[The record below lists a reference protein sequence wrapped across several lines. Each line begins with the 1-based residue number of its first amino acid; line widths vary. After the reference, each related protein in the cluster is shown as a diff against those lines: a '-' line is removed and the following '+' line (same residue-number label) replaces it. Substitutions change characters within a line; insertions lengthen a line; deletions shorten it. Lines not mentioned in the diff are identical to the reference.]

1 MKAERCVNDDV
12 RSGGTNR
19 NVETDLDPINIFVY
33 HNHQSIQGLVV
44 AIELDS
50 LELCNCP
57 GDIQNDQAYRRSM
70 INSYS
75 VNAVIARVA
84 SARWAWVADAS

>member
-1 MKAERCVNDDV
+1 M

-33 HNHQSIQGLVV
+33 HDHQPIQGFAV
-44 AIELDS
+44 AIEFDG

-57 GDIQNDQAYRRSM
+57 KG
-70 INSYS
+70 
-75 VNAVIARVA
+75 
-84 SARWAWVADAS
+84 

>member
-1 MKAERCVNDDV
+1 MEAERCVNDV

-33 HNHQSIQGLVV
+33 HNHQSIQGPAV

-57 GDIQNDQAYRRSM
+57 G
-70 INSYS
+70 
-75 VNAVIARVA
+75 
-84 SARWAWVADAS
+84 